1 MQVAKDTLVTIS
13 AKMYNLQGDLME
25 SADELVYLHGH
36 SDIFPVI
43 EKALEGKKPGD
54 TVTVQLEPEEAFGD
68 YDETAL
74 IIRPETDFEE
84 GVEVGLSYTEIR
96 GETLDRPYR
105 VTDIADG
112 VVVLDG
118 NHPLAGIGLKFEITV
133 RNVEAVKKGVE
144 TIGTDDVV
152 VPFFL
157 QVSDKPMVANIVDD
171 AGDEESEQK
180 TLH

>member
-13 AKMYNLQGDLME
+13 AKMYNLQGGLLE

-84 GVEVGLSYTEIR
+84 GVEVGLSYR
-96 GETLDRPYR
+96 NARSSVPRHRYR
-105 VTDIADG
+105 RRRCGARWQ
-112 VVVLDG
+112 
-118 NHPLAGIGLKFEITV
+118 PS
-133 RNVEAVKKGVE
+133 
-144 TIGTDDVV
+144 
-152 VPFFL
+152 
-157 QVSDKPMVANIVDD
+157 VSRHWSQI
-171 AGDEESEQK
+171 
-180 TLH
+180 

>member
-118 NHPLAGIGLKFEITV
+118 NHPLAG

-152 VPFFL
+152 VPSFL

>member
-13 AKMYNLQGDLME
+13 AKMYNLQGGLLE

-133 RNVEAVKKGVE
+133 KNVEPVTKGME
-144 TIGTDDVV
+144 ATGNDDVV
-152 VPFFL
+152 VPSFL
-157 QVSDKPMVANIVDD
+157 QVSDKPLVSNFIEEEEEPA
-171 AGDEESEQK
+171 DEK

>member
-25 SADELVYLHGH
+25 SADELFYLHGH
-36 SDIFPVI
+36 S
-43 EKALEGKKPGD
+43 ALEGKKPGD

-133 RNVEAVKKGVE
+133 RNVEAVKKGAE

-152 VPFFL
+152 VPSFL
-157 QVSDKPMVANIVDD
+157 QVSDKPMLANIVDD
-171 AGDEESEQK
+171 AGDEEAEQK

>member
-25 SADELVYLHGH
+25 SADDLVYLHGH

-43 EKALEGKKPGD
+43 EKALEGKNPGE
-54 TVTVQLEPEEAFGD
+54 TVTAQLEPEEAFGD

-96 GETLDRPYR
+96 GETLDRTYR

-118 NHPLAGIGLKFEITV
+118 NHPLAGIGTG
-133 RNVEAVKKGVE
+133 RGSSGRHREA
-144 TIGTDDVV
+144 
-152 VPFFL
+152 
-157 QVSDKPMVANIVDD
+157 
-171 AGDEESEQK
+171 
-180 TLH
+180 

>member
-36 SDIFPVI
+36 RDIFPVI
-43 EKALEGKKPGD
+43 EKALEGKKPGE

-84 GVEVGLSYTEIR
+84 GVEVS
-96 GETLDRPYR
+96 
-105 VTDIADG
+105 A
-112 VVVLDG
+112 
-118 NHPLAGIGLKFEITV
+118 
-133 RNVEAVKKGVE
+133 
-144 TIGTDDVV
+144 
-152 VPFFL
+152 
-157 QVSDKPMVANIVDD
+157 
-171 AGDEESEQK
+171 
-180 TLH
+180 

>member
-43 EKALEGKKPGD
+43 EKALEGKKPGE

-74 IIRPETDFEE
+74 IQDYSHEGRREKQYCILGSYLFFGKEKRENPKTYRPSYHPE
-84 GVEVGLSYTEIR
+84 GSKGERRDSR
-96 GETLDRPYR
+96 GECGFSHRGHYAPQDRCECQS
-105 VTDIADG
+105 DMG
-112 VVVLDG
+112 WQ
-118 NHPLAGIGLKFEITV
+118 FTV
-133 RNVEAVKKGVE
+133 SRYH
-144 TIGTDDVV
+144 IL
-152 VPFFL
+152 FF
-157 QVSDKPMVANIVDD
+157 
-171 AGDEESEQK
+171 
-180 TLH
+180 

>member
-25 SADELVYLHGH
+25 SADDLVYLHGH

-74 IIRPETDFEE
+74 IIRPETDFDG

-96 GETLDRPYR
+96 GETLDRVYVLGCPYGTR
-105 VTDIADG
+105 G
-112 VVVLDG
+112 PSLRRLYHHLRRLCG
-118 NHPLAGIGLKFEITV
+118 AGSTAL
-133 RNVEAVKKGVE
+133 
-144 TIGTDDVV
+144 
-152 VPFFL
+152 
-157 QVSDKPMVANIVDD
+157 
-171 AGDEESEQK
+171 
-180 TLH
+180 

>member
-96 GETLDRPYR
+96 GET
-105 VTDIADG
+105 A
-112 VVVLDG
+112 
-118 NHPLAGIGLKFEITV
+118 
-133 RNVEAVKKGVE
+133 
-144 TIGTDDVV
+144 
-152 VPFFL
+152 
-157 QVSDKPMVANIVDD
+157 SDYLSYPS
-171 AGDEESEQK
+171 G
-180 TLH
+180 

>member
-1 MQVAKDTLVTIS
+1 MQVAKDTLVTFS

-25 SADELVYLHGH
+25 SADNLVYLHGH

-43 EKALEGKKPGD
+43 ETALEGKKAGD

-74 IIRPETDFEE
+74 IIRPESDFDG

-96 GETLDRPYR
+96 GETLDRVYR

-133 RNVEAVKKGVE
+133 QKVEAVKKGAE
-144 TIGTDDVV
+144 TIGNDEVV
-152 VPFFL
+152 VPSFL
-157 QVSDKPMVANIVDD
+157 QVSDKPMGANIVDD
-171 AGDEESEQK
+171 AGEDEAMNR

>member
-25 SADELVYLHGH
+25 SADDLVYLHGH

-74 IIRPETDFEE
+74 IIRPETDFDG

-96 GETLDRPYR
+96 GETLYRVYR

-133 RNVEAVKKGVE
+133 RNVEAVKKG
-144 TIGTDDVV
+144 TDAIGNDEVAA
-152 VPFFL
+152 PSFL
-157 QVSDKPMVANIVDD
+157 QVTDKPMGANIVDD
-171 AGDEESEQK
+171 AGDDDAQK
-180 TLH
+180 TVH